1 MNNLIITNCR
11 IYQENKVI
19 DNGFIEI
26 REDKIYKVGVM
37 GDFVSENKS
46 TINAQ
51 GLTAIPGFIDGHI
64 HGVNGADVMDA
75 TSEALDVMCKAL
87 PREGTT
93 SFLAT
98 TITQSPEKIDAA
110 LKNIARFQNK
120 RGQAEMIGVH
130 LEGPFIAVEKAG
142 AQPREY
148 ILEPNL
154 EQFQKWQSLA
164 NGYIK
169 TITMAPE
176 HDQTGEFIS
185 YLYEKGVNV
194 SAGHTSATHTDM
206 KKAVE
211 HGVRQVTHICNACSG
226 IHHREIGVVGSA
238 LLMEE
243 LRSELIADGVHVSPE
258 MVELIYKNVG
268 SDRVIL
274 ITDGMRAKCL
284 SKGTYDLGG
293 QNVTVSG
300 DRAALRD
307 GTLAGSILRMID
319 GVKNMFE
326 FTEATVRDVIRMA
339 SENPAKQLGVFSSKG
354 SLEVGKDADIVL
366 VSEDFTI
373 SHTICRGQIAYQ
385 EGDQS

>member
-1 MNNLIITNCR
+1 MKSLIIINCR
-11 IYQENKVI
+11 IYQENNII

-26 REDKIYKVGVM
+26 KEDQIYKIGVM
-37 GDFVSENKS
+37 EDCELENKYI
-46 TINAQ
+46 INAQ
-51 GLTAIPGFIDGHI
+51 GLSAIPGFIDGHI

-75 TSEALDVMCKAL
+75 TTEALDVMCKAL

-110 LKNIARFQNK
+110 LKNITEYKNRS
-120 RGQAEMIGVH
+120 GQAEMIGVH

-154 EQFQKWQSLA
+154 EQFQKWQSLT
-164 NGYIK
+164 NGLIK

-176 HDQTGEFIS
+176 HDLTGKFIS
-185 YLYEKGVNV
+185 FLYEKGVNV
-194 SAGHTSATHTDM
+194 SAGHTSATFNDM

-211 HGVRQVTHICNACSG
+211 RGVRQVTHICNACSG
-226 IHHREIGVVGSA
+226 IHHRDIGVVGSA
-238 LLMEE
+238 MLMEE

-258 MVELIYKNVG
+258 MVELIYKNIG
-268 SDRVIL
+268 SDRIIL

-284 SKGTYDLGG
+284 SEGTYDLGG
-293 QNVTVSG
+293 QDVTVTG
-300 DRAALRD
+300 DKATLGD

-326 FTEATVRDVIRMA
+326 FTEATVRDVTRMA
-339 SENPAKQLGVFSSKG
+339 SENPAKQLGVFSNKG

-366 VSEDFTI
+366 VNKDFTI
-373 SHTICRGQIAYQ
+373 RHTICRGQIAYQ